1 MRLIWKVVC
10 LICSGVM
17 EQEYR
22 RFASSILYLR
32 KFWEGR
38 GAEGTA
44 EGLEPR
50 YVRLRVRWFFCQRR
64 GGMYVLL
71 SRPRKASSNPLQ
83 SKIRARPRWLQ
94 ARSPWSEAAGGDAVE
109 AHAVRRGR
117 QGVRS
122 WTSSS
127 AFSLLA
133 LPIGAVA
140 MLVLAGTNYQAQIS
154 RWGARVLISCC

>member
-1 MRLIWKVVC
+1 MTFSLIMRLIWKVVC

-44 EGLEPR
+44 EGLEAPR

-64 GGMYVLL
+64 GGCMYCFPGPEKHRRIH
-71 SRPRKASSNPLQ
+71 S
-83 SKIRARPRWLQ
+83 RARSEQDQDGSKQDLPGVKLLVETRLKRMLFAEAGKEFDRGLRLQ
-94 ARSPWSEAAGGDAVE
+94 RSACSRCPSAPW
-109 AHAVRRGR
+109 RC
-117 QGVRS
+117 
-122 WTSSS
+122 W
-127 AFSLLA
+127 
-133 LPIGAVA
+133 
-140 MLVLAGTNYQAQIS
+140 
-154 RWGARVLISCC
+154 C